1 MGVEEAL
8 ERGEIAL
15 HRLDEVL
22 GDSVA
27 ATEARRRF
35 LEKKTGKDLSA
46 LRSSLPFNEIVG
58 RNCENT
64 IGAVSLPMGV
74 AGPLLVEGTYARGEF
89 YIPLATTEGALVAS
103 VNRGCSVIRE
113 AGGAAAAVLYD
124 GMTRAP
130 VLETP
135 SLKHSLQLAGWV
147 RREAGRLRE
156 AFGETTRHGELV
168 DISPFV
174 VGRHLFLRMTAKTG
188 DAMGMN
194 MVTRGAERVVEEIA
208 KEHPWAK
215 HIALSGNLCT
225 DKKAAAIDWILGRGK
240 SVTAEVR
247 IPREVVA
254 RKLKTTPEDMA
265 RVALAK
271 LYLGSARAGAIGGF
285 NAHAANIVAAIFIAT
300 GQDPA
305 QVVESSFC
313 LTLVE
318 PSEDG
323 VYVSAT
329 LPSLEVGTVGGGT
342 WLPAQRA
349 ALEILGVAGSG
360 DPPGTNALKFA
371 EIVAATVLAGE
382 VSLIGALAAHHLAKA
397 HMKLGRGGRSKH

>member
-1 MGVEEAL
+1 MDVEEAL
-8 ERGEIAL
+8 ERGELAL
-15 HRLDEVL
+15 HKLDEVL

-35 LEKKTGKDLSA
+35 LEKKSGKDLSA
-46 LRSSLPFNEIVG
+46 LRSDLPFNEIVG

-64 IGAVSLPMGV
+64 IGAVSLPVGV
-74 AGPLLVEGTYARGEF
+74 AGPLRVEGRYARGEF

-113 AGGAAAAVLYD
+113 AGGASVSVLYD

-135 SLKHSLQLAGWV
+135 SLRHSAQLAEWV
-147 RREAGRLRE
+147 KLEEQRLRE

-168 DISPFV
+168 SVSPFV
-174 VGRHLFLRMTAKTG
+174 VGRHLFLRMTARTG

-194 MVTRGAERVVEEIA
+194 MVTRGAERVVEEIV
-208 KEHPWAK
+208 KTHPWAR

-225 DKKAAAIDWILGRGK
+225 DKKAAAVDWILGRGK

-247 IPREVVA
+247 MPRELVET
-254 RKLKTTPEDMA
+254 KLKTTPEDMA

-271 LYLGSARAGAIGGF
+271 LYLGSARAGVIGGF
-285 NAHAANIVAAIFIAT
+285 NAHAANVVAAVFIAT

-318 PSEDG
+318 AGEEG
-323 VYVSAT
+323 AYVSVT

-349 ALEILGVAGSG
+349 ALEMLGVAGPG
-360 DPPGTNALKFA
+360 DPSGTNALKFA
-371 EIVAATVLAGE
+371 EIVAGAVLAGE
-382 VSLIGALAAHHLAKA
+382 ISLIGALAAHHLARA
-397 HMKLGRGGRSKH
+397 HVRLGRGGGSKA